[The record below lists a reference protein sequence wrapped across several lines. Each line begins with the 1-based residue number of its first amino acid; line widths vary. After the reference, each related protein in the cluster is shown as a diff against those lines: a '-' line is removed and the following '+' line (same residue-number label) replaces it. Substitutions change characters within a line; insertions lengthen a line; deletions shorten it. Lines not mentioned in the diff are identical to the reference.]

1 MSPTKI
7 EAFIFYGH
15 HNSWI
20 FDILIRDMNHFFECH
35 NLSNNRKVYFFKT
48 KLISKAQLY
57 WEDVENCLEMRSK
70 PPITY

>member
-1 MSPTKI
+1 MSPNKI
-7 EAFIFYGH
+7 EAPTFDGH

-20 FDILIRDMNHFFECH
+20 FDILIRDMDHFSECH
-35 NLSNNRKVYFFKT
+35 NLSNNRKVHFFKT